1 MVKYFVFMIISVV
14 LASISQLLLKSSA
27 NKQHKSLLREYL
39 NFPVMTGYS
48 LLVVSTI
55 LTIMAFKGLDY
66 KNAPV
71 LESLGYVFIL
81 ILCRVF
87 LKEKLTKRRI
97 IGNLVIIAGI
107 IVFYI

>member
-27 NKQHKSLLREYL
+27 NKEHKSLLREYL
-39 NFPVMTGYS
+39 NVSVVIGYS

-66 KNAPV
+66 KNGPV
-71 LESLGYVFIL
+71 LESLGYLFVL
-81 ILCRVF
+81 VLCRVF
-87 LKEKLTKRRI
+87 LKEKLTRRRI
-97 IGNLVIIAGI
+97 VGNLVIVVGI
-107 IVFYI
+107 IIFYV